1 MALKLTDLRSWL
13 VVLRD
18 AALMRPHPAA
28 IAATPDDKEIDGY
41 LARLAALLLAGEW
54 VMRRL
59 DRNLLQ
65 GLVAFAEPLRRM
77 PELKAHHP
85 GFAVLDGMVAAR
97 RVVAESTFLVPPY
110 VINGAVEVATLVGVA
125 ILISWSVRPVPPPAR
140 AATGAALSALV
151 SGSLFGVVVGW
162 LLLRA
167 AEVSGFL
174 AKARAVQAA
183 ASDAELLAALQGA
196 MDLLWIVGLFSL
208 LGLLPIIAEAVV
220 LARALRAFGARRG
233 LAWPGA
239 AAAAVLSNASIPL
252 MDAFGIRRLLYLFA
266 AD

>member
-85 GFAVLDGMVAAR
+85 GFVVLDGMVAAR

-125 ILISWSVRPVPPPAR
+125 ILISRSVRPVPPPAR

-174 AKARAVQAA
+174 AKARAVQARRPTRNSSPPSKGPWTSCGSSACSAFSACCRSSPRRLSSRAPSGPSARAA
-183 ASDAELLAALQGA
+183 AS
-196 MDLLWIVGLFSL
+196 
-208 LGLLPIIAEAVV
+208 LG
-220 LARALRAFGARRG
+220 RARR
-233 LAWPGA
+233 
-239 AAAAVLSNASIPL
+239 
-252 MDAFGIRRLLYLFA
+252 RRRCSRTLRSR
-266 AD
+266 